1 MKKQIIIVGKKS
13 FIAINI
19 YRFLKKKFQVK
30 LLSYEDI
37 EDKSNF
43 SKVDYIINCSSNLN
57 YVKKKYS
64 SKYDF
69 DYLISKKITNYKNCK
84 QVFLSSRK
92 IYRPTKNIRE
102 NGLVSLRENYSKNK
116 YLTEKKL
123 LKNIP
128 DQVLILRISNLIG
141 LPNLRG
147 RKLHKTF
154 IDYYLE
160 NIKKNKIIDNKNI
173 YKDFLPVGLFVK
185 IIFLLIK
192 KNKLG
197 IFNVS
202 IGKKVYLKN
211 IIDWLNYYNPNKGF
225 LVTLKNQNYNLLNR
239 DSFYLNNRK
248 LMKAINIK
256 ISLNHLKK
264 ECLGISKKIFYE
276 KK

>member
-19 YRFLKKKFQVK
+19 YRFFKKKFQVK

>member
-13 FIAINI
+13 FIGINI